1 MNNER
6 LSRHITQENLAL
18 RSENTLLEQQMGVK
32 DDMINDMNEEM
43 LRLLNRIA
51 SDMVKRSDVDE
62 IVKNAVSEEHDRMVA
77 FYEEKMKAM
86 ATEYEAKIA
95 AIEKKNG
102 KGDNNGR
109 KGSTRAHKRSNTQS
123 LS

>member
-6 LSRHITQENLAL
+6 LNRHITQENLAL
-18 RSENTLLEQQMGVK
+18 RSENTLLKQQMGVK

-86 ATEYEAKIA
+86 ATEM
-95 AIEKKNG
+95 
-102 KGDNNGR
+102 R
-109 KGSTRAHKRSNTQS
+109 PR
-123 LS
+123 

>member
-1 MNNER
+1 MNDER
-6 LSRHITQENLAL
+6 LNRHITQENLAL
-18 RSENTLLEQQMGVK
+18 RSENTLLKQQMGVK

-62 IVKNAVSEEHDRMVA
+62 IVKNAVSKEHDRMVA

-95 AIEKKNG
+95 ALEKKNG
-102 KGDNNGR
+102 KGGNRGG
-109 KGSTRAHKRSNTQS
+109 KGSTRAHKRSNT
-123 LS
+123 

>member
-1 MNNER
+1 MQHEQRKVKQAYNPGE
-6 LSRHITQENLAL
+6 SRIEL
-18 RSENTLLEQQMGVK
+18 ENTLLKQQMGVK

-95 AIEKKNG
+95 ALEKKNG
-102 KGDNNGR
+102 KGGNRGG
-109 KGSTRAHKRSNTQS
+109 KGSTRAHKRSNT
-123 LS
+123 